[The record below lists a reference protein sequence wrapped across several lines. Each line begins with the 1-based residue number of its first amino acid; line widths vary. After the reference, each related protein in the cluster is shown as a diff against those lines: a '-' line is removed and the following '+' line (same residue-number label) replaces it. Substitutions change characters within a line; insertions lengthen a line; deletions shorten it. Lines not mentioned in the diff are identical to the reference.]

1 MKIQPVP
8 TFIRRLWWGLVGCA
22 FLAGICLL
30 ALSFSAYT
38 SLQKIAGVFAADH
51 NAHPFTLAFY
61 SQAVL
66 PTRLAGGVVLLLAAA
81 CWAARAA
88 TQRWLAALITAAS
101 RIHQRYWS
109 DASLFWRDV
118 IRAGLTR
125 ITRWEWVYL
134 GSAVLFA
141 AACRLPLLNGPMQHD
156 ESYTVIAFASR
167 SLWTAISDYHLPN
180 NHVFHTILVH
190 FSIAIFGNQPWSV
203 RIPAFLAGI
212 LTIPAIYF
220 LAKRLY
226 GRRTAILA
234 AGLASPAGVLAAYAT
249 DARGYAFIILFTLAA
264 ALLAA
269 DLVTRKNWMGWSLFI
284 LTSAL
289 GFYTIPIFL
298 FPFGILL
305 TWLVF
310 ETISG
315 DALPAYANRL
325 TFLKYLAAAG
335 LAVIVLTGL
344 FYTPILAQSGV
355 KSLFGNSFIGSSQL
369 KEYPSRVIESVNQ
382 TWSEWMNTFPPLFGI
397 FCLLGLAFSFFPF
410 EKKRYQTHLALASA
424 VFIAAELGLHRPGLA
439 TKLWVF
445 LFPLGI
451 IWVSAGWAGLA
462 SRLGRAV
469 PDPKRF
475 ALAAALL
482 TVTAL
487 MALNITRF
495 TRVLPAWFAPPG
507 PNEATALE
515 IQGLLQPGDIV
526 ITGSP
531 ADAAVMYYLEIH
543 GVSRAVYTKLKN
555 KPFQRAFVVTYDPY
569 EQTVTEII
577 SNWGPNIDLFEAAR
591 ARLLA
596 NHGPDS
602 LYLVL
607 PKGITPPPN

>member
-1 MKIQPVP
+1 MIIQPVS
-8 TFIRRLWWGLVGCA
+8 TFIRKLWWGLVGCA
-22 FLAGICLL
+22 FLAGTCLL
-30 ALSFSAYT
+30 ALSYSAYT
-38 SLQKIAGVFAADH
+38 SLQKIAGAFAADH
-51 NAHPFTLAFY
+51 IASPFTLAFY

-66 PTRLAGGVVLLLAAA
+66 PTRLIGGAVLLLAAA

-88 TQRWLAALITAAS
+88 TQRWLAALITAGN
-101 RIHQRYWS
+101 RIHRRYWS
-109 DASLFWRDV
+109 DASLFWRDG
-118 IRAGLTR
+118 IQAGLAR

-134 GSAVLFA
+134 GTAVLFA
-141 AACRLPLLNGPMQHD
+141 AACRLPLLNSPMQHD

-190 FSIAIFGNQPWSV
+190 FSIAIFGNHPWSV

-212 LTIPAIYF
+212 LTIPAVYF

-226 GRRTAILA
+226 NRRAAFLA
-234 AGLASPAGVLAAYAT
+234 AGLASPAGVLAAYSS
-249 DARGYAFIILFTLAA
+249 DARGYAFIILFTLTAA
-264 ALLAA
+264 FMAA
-269 DLVTRKNWMGWSLFI
+269 DLIHSKNWMGWSLFI

-315 DALPAYANRL
+315 DVVPAYGNRL
-325 TFLKYLAAAG
+325 TFLKYLTAAG
-335 LAVIVLTGL
+335 LAVILLTGL
-344 FYTPILAQSGV
+344 FYTPILVQSGV
-355 KSLFGNSFIGSSQL
+355 KSLFGNSFIGSSLL
-369 KEYPSRVIESVNQ
+369 KEYPFRVIESVKQ
-382 TWSEWMNTFPPLFGI
+382 TWSEWMKTFPPLFGI
-397 FCLLGLAFSFFPF
+397 FSLLGLALSFFPF
-410 EKKRYQTHLALASA
+410 GKKRYQTHLAVAAA
-424 VFIAAELGLHRPGLA
+424 VFVAAELGLHRPGLA

-462 SRLGRAV
+462 SRVGRFV

-475 ALAAALL
+475 AQAAAVLAL
-482 TVTAL
+482 TVLTAL
-487 MALNITRF
+487 NVARF
-495 TRVLPAWFAPPG
+495 TRVLPALFAPPG
-507 PNEATALE
+507 PDEATALE
-515 IQGLLQPGDIV
+515 IKGLLQPGDIV

-531 ADAAVMYYLEIH
+531 ADAAVMYYLEMH

-569 EQTVTEII
+569 QQTVANII
-577 SNWGPNIDLFEAAR
+577 SNWGPNIDLFETASAH
-591 ARLLA
+591 LLA

-607 PKGITPPPN
+607 PKEITPP